1 MDLLDNPYP
10 VVADGFARAL
20 SSVTASQWALA
31 TPCDEWDVGQL
42 VRHVI
47 ATHRRV
53 YSLLDGSTSIDASA
67 HADLVQEWANATM
80 AIRDALA
87 SPELA
92 NTPVR
97 ARNGEQPFGTLVSG
111 LLTIDTLCHTWDL
124 ARAVGA
130 DETLDATAVAKAH
143 SVLSA
148 VGDLIRARGGFAA
161 AIESAPTADPQTRFL
176 NFAGR
181 RT

>member
-1 MDLLDNPYP
+1 MEPLDNPYP

-20 SSVTASQWALA
+20 GCVTASQWALE
-31 TPCDEWDVGQL
+31 TPCEKWDVEQL

-53 YSLLDGSTSIDASA
+53 YSLLGTSTSTDGPE
-67 HADLVQEWANATM
+67 HGDLVPEWETATKVV
-80 AIRDALA
+80 REALA

-92 NTPVR
+92 NAPVR
-97 ARNGEQPFGTLVSG
+97 ARSTEQSFATVVGG

-130 DETLDATAVAKAH
+130 DETLDAAAVARAH
-143 SVLSA
+143 GALSA
-148 VGDLIRARGGFAA
+148 LGDLIRVPGGFAP
-161 AIESAPTADPQTRFL
+161 AIEPAPGADSQTRFL
-176 NFAGR
+176 NLAGR
-181 RT
+181 RA

>member
-1 MDLLDNPYP
+1 MGVRN
-10 VVADGFARAL
+10 
-20 SSVTASQWALA
+20 S
-31 TPCDEWDVGQL
+31 CDEWNVEQL

-53 YSLLDGSTSIDASA
+53 YSLLDSSTSIDVSA
-67 HADLVQEWANATM
+67 HADLVQEWANTIM

-97 ARNGEQPFGTLVSG
+97 ARNGEQPFATLVSG

-124 ARAVGA
+124 AGA
-130 DETLDATAVAKAH
+130 DETLDATAVAKAY
-143 SVLSA
+143 SALSA
-148 VGDLIRARGGFAA
+148 VGDLIRVRGGFAA
-161 AIESAPTADPQTRFL
+161 AIESPPDADPQTRFL